1 MAAVSGSSLQIINH
15 LRVWIWKKKIF
26 NLISQ
31 QQDIDK
37 IYLYTKDPYEAK
49 CQLLIN
55 KKKYRFKHLNDS
67 KAFTECSDD
76 MDNIYR
82 NNEECNS
89 GKERKI
95 FIVFNDMM
103 ADIISNKKLNPTV
116 TILVFIEQ
124 SYFDVPKNVRLNSI
138 SYFIIEIP
146 NNRQPKQIALNHS
159 PDTGFKDFIN
169 LYKKCAAKPYFFL
182 VIDTTTAS
190 DNPSLFR
197 QNLLERI

>member
-1 MAAVSGSSLQIINH
+1 ME
-15 LRVWIWKKKIF
+15 KKKF

-67 KAFTECSDD
+67 KAFTEWSDD

-124 SYFDVPKNVRLNSI
+124 S
-138 SYFIIEIP
+138 
-146 NNRQPKQIALNHS
+146 
-159 PDTGFKDFIN
+159 
-169 LYKKCAAKPYFFL
+169 
-182 VIDTTTAS
+182 
-190 DNPSLFR
+190 
-197 QNLLERI
+197 